1 MTDSKRF
8 ARKGSVP
15 RLTDT
20 GRARRDADDAT
31 RLRIQ
36 LAENTKRT
44 DLTAI
49 ELANA
54 YVRLM
59 ALEKPLGKTQKQVAE
74 EVGTTQARF
83 SKYLALSKAPENI
96 QKVSSEDGLQDLDL
110 LYNLKKAHDS
120 DPKATTAM
128 LTKWRQDPESKS
140 PLRLLSLTSSS
151 AKPRRPP
158 RPSRSAPP
166 TPTRSSSLRKAR
178 NGALASYDHTSLNNF
193 TISPGNADN
202 D

>member
-31 RLRIQ
+31 LLRIQ

-44 DLTAI
+44 DITAI

-83 SKYLALSKAPENI
+83 SKYLALSKAPE
-96 QKVSSEDGLQDLDL
+96 E
-110 LYNLKKAHDS
+110 Y
-120 DPKATTAM
+120 PK
-128 LTKWRQDPESKS
+128 
-140 PLRLLSLTSSS
+140 SLI
-151 AKPRRPP
+151 RRWPP
-158 RPSRSAPP
+158 RPRSPLQSSKKPTTP
-166 TPTRSSSLRKAR
+166 TPRLR
-178 NGALASYDHTSLNNF
+178 
-193 TISPGNADN
+193 PPC
-202 D
+202 

>member
-128 LTKWRQDPESKS
+128 LTKWRQDPEKI
-140 PLRLLSLTSSS
+140 PLPPLVDKLLGKAPTT
-151 AKPRRPP
+151 ATAIEIRPTDTDP
-158 RPSRSAPP
+158 LLIFEKGQKRGSC
-166 TPTRSSSLRKAR
+166 SLRPHILEQLHHLTGKR
-178 NGALASYDHTSLNNF
+178 R
-193 TISPGNADN
+193 
-202 D
+202 

>member
-20 GRARRDADDAT
+20 GRARRDADEAT
-31 RLRIQ
+31 LLRIQ

-59 ALEKPLGKTQKQVAE
+59 ALEKPLGKTQ
-74 EVGTTQARF
+74 
-83 SKYLALSKAPENI
+83 N
-96 QKVSSEDGLQDLDL
+96 
-110 LYNLKKAHDS
+110 
-120 DPKATTAM
+120 
-128 LTKWRQDPESKS
+128 KS
-140 PLRLLSLTSSS
+140 PKR
-151 AKPRRPP
+151 
-158 RPSRSAPP
+158 
-166 TPTRSSSLRKAR
+166 
-178 NGALASYDHTSLNNF
+178 
-193 TISPGNADN
+193 
-202 D
+202 

>member
-20 GRARRDADDAT
+20 GRARRDADEAT

-128 LTKWRQDPESKS
+128 LTKWRQDPEKI
-140 PLRLLSLTSSS
+140 PLPPLIDKLLGKAPTTATAIEIRPTDTDPLLIFEKGQKRGSCSLPPHILEQLHHLTG
-151 AKPRRPP
+151 KRR
-158 RPSRSAPP
+158 
-166 TPTRSSSLRKAR
+166 
-178 NGALASYDHTSLNNF
+178 
-193 TISPGNADN
+193 
-202 D
+202 

>member
-31 RLRIQ
+31 LLRIQ
-36 LAENTKRT
+36 LAENTQRL

-59 ALEKPLGKTQKQVAE
+59 ALSKPLGKTQKQVAE

-83 SKYLALSKAPENI
+83 SKYLSLSKAPENI

-120 DPKATTAM
+120 DPKAYDRHADQM
-128 LTKWRQDPESKS
+128 
-140 PLRLLSLTSSS
+140 
-151 AKPRRPP
+151 AP
-158 RPSRSAPP
+158 RPRENPSPSSRRQAP
-166 TPTRSSSLRKAR
+166 RQ
-178 NGALASYDHTSLNNF
+178 
-193 TISPGNADN
+193 SPDDRHGHRDPPHRHRPAPHL
-202 D
+202 

>member
-20 GRARRDADDAT
+20 GRARRDADEAT
-31 RLRIQ
+31 LLRIQ
-36 LAENTKRT
+36 LAEYTKRT
-44 DLTAI
+44 DITAI

-110 LYNLKKAHDS
+110 LYNLKKSPRLRPQGYDRHADQMA
-120 DPKATTAM
+120 PGPRQNP
-128 LTKWRQDPESKS
+128 LT
-140 PLRLLSLTSSS
+140 
-151 AKPRRPP
+151 PP
-158 RPSRSAPP
+158 R
-166 TPTRSSSLRKAR
+166 
-178 NGALASYDHTSLNNF
+178 
-193 TISPGNADN
+193 
-202 D
+202 